1 MQQLARAASGFP
13 SPHMSEHKQRPSNKP
28 MEHSKKI
35 IIKVQTPGV
44 SASIA
49 PMLVYDAKRQLVCNL
64 LREDAPAQYDRL
76 AEVVRSKGTFGLKAY
91 FAADLKSKDELIIK
105 IDEVLAEQP
114 F

>member
-1 MQQLARAASGFP
+1 
-13 SPHMSEHKQRPSNKP
+13 MSEHKQRPSNKP